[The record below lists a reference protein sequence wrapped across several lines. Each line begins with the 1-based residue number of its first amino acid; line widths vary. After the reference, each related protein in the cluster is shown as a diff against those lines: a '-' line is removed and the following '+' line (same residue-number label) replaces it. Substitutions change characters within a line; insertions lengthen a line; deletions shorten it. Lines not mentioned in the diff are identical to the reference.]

1 MPAQISNDFLS
12 MNRKKVAVIGIG
24 QFGEAIAK
32 NLSRKGAE
40 VLAID
45 VEAKKID
52 RIAEDVA
59 YAVVLDAT
67 DKKALLSQN
76 ITDFDAVVVAIGG
89 KFEQRLL
96 CASLL
101 LDLKVK
107 RVITRYQGKS
117 QKIILEKLGITELWA
132 PEDEVG
138 AIVAERLLNPT
149 VLSYLQLPDNYRIV
163 EMLTPRKV
171 VGRSIQEINLRDNYR
186 LSLITIKEECPT
198 VQNGIACTEYH
209 VTGVPDSSY
218 TIKATDRLVLF
229 GTNQDLD
236 RFIEINE

>member
-1 MPAQISNDFLS
+1 

-32 NLSRKGAE
+32 NLSHKGAD

-45 VEAKKID
+45 NDPKKID

-107 RVITRYQGKS
+107 RVITRYQGKN

-149 VLSYLQLPDNYRIV
+149 VMSYLQLPDNYRIV
-163 EMLTPRKV
+163 EVLTPRGV
-171 VGRSIQEINLRDNYR
+171 VGKKIQEINLRDNYR

-198 VQNGIACTEYH
+198 THNGITCMEYH

-218 TIKATDRLVLF
+218 IIKETDRMVLF
-229 GTNQDLD
+229 GTNNDID
-236 RFIEINE
+236 RFIGINE